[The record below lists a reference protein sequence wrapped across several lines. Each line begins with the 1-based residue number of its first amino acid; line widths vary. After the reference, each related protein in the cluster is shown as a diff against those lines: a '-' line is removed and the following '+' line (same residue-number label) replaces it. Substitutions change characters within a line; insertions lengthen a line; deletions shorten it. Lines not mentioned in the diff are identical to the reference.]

1 MEYWDI
7 EKKRNPQYDH
17 VAVLIAEDITARFFN
32 VISLFNGVV
41 PIIALQVKCVEME
54 GKLES
59 PDFSPGS
66 DAENI
71 QSIKVLSFGNE
82 FREVMA
88 VRVNQEKFRKGI
100 A

>member
-1 MEYWDI
+1 MLV
-7 EKKRNPQYDH
+7 PH
-17 VAVLIAEDITARFFN
+17 VTQLVTCRDNSIAATFGDGCQCSVTIKHCN
-32 VISLFNGVV
+32 YSIL
-41 PIIALQVKCVEME
+41 K
-54 GKLES
+54 S
-59 PDFSPGS
+59 PEFSPGG

>member
-1 MEYWDI
+1 MGMRRSY
-7 EKKRNPQYDH
+7 RLN
-17 VAVLIAEDITARFFN
+17 L
-32 VISLFNGVV
+32 
-41 PIIALQVKCVEME
+41 
-54 GKLES
+54 LES

>member
-1 MEYWDI
+1 MKKYFENKWIILGIIWVSCILITIWNI
-7 EKKRNPQYDH
+7 EWYRK
-17 VAVLIAEDITARFFN
+17 I
-32 VISLFNGVV
+32 
-41 PIIALQVKCVEME
+41 
-54 GKLES
+54 LES
-59 PDFSPGS
+59 PEFSPRS
-66 DAENI
+66 DSENV

>member
-1 MEYWDI
+1 M
-7 EKKRNPQYDH
+7 
-17 VAVLIAEDITARFFN
+17 FM
-32 VISLFNGVV
+32 GVNDLND
-41 PIIALQVKCVEME
+41 ALRSSAHPTWTLRELGLWGCFSV
-54 GKLES
+54 LES
-59 PDFSPGS
+59 PEFSPGS
-66 DAENI
+66 SAENV